1 MRWPLLIAVLLMLI
15 GLVWIGQG
23 VGIIGGGAMSG
34 QSIWAI
40 IGALALAV
48 GIVVLWRERAGSRAG
63 TGRSS

>member
-1 MRWPLLIAVLLMLI
+1 MRWQLLIAVLLMLI

-23 VGIIGGGAMSG
+23 LGILGGGAMSG

-40 IGALALAV
+40 IGAVVLAV
-48 GIVVLWRERAGSRAG
+48 GVVVVWRERAARDAG